1 MAQESMRIDYVGMA
15 NVRMGIFQ
23 QDREMVDKGLAILR
37 AADLL
42 AMVEHLEKEVE
53 EYWEIF
59 GSEKD

>member
-23 QDREMVDKGLAILR
+23 QDRGMVDKGLAILR

-42 AMVEHLEKEVE
+42 ELVEQLEKEVE

-59 GSEKD
+59 GSEAV